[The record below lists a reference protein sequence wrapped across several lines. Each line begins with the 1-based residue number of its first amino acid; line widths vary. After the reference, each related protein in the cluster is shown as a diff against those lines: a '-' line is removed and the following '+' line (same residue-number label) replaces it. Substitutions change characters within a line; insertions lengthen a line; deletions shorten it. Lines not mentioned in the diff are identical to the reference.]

1 MKEKV
6 IGWLAL
12 ALILLGG
19 PLRAQENSTSEDR
32 FDVLAKSI
40 SPVLALFTPAGSNGN
55 HAINLQASVSEVS
68 GLPPETV
75 GASVRVAF
83 EFPDKLLIQFPT
95 PAGVATICRDGQSV
109 WAYPAALFSPLVEKV
124 GAEISTKPLPPFEID
139 AQKAVLLPAL
149 LDVHDAGSVKF
160 GDQNY
165 RVLDV
170 RLITLRKKK
179 KQAEGWPVR
188 LWIHASD
195 HRVAQI
201 ALHSKDWKAMLT
213 IQQFDLAPTLPPS
226 TWQPTP
232 AQHDQVIAVPGEKIA
247 ALLQLALKQKK

>member
-6 IGWLAL
+6 ITSLAL

-19 PLRAQENSTSEDR
+19 SVRAQESGASEDR

-40 SPVLALFTPAGSNGN
+40 SPILALLTPAGSAGN
-55 HAINLQASVSEVS
+55 HALNVQASVSEIS
-68 GLPPETV
+68 GLPPEAA
-75 GASVRVAF
+75 GASVHVVF

-95 PAGVATICRDGQSV
+95 PAGLATICRDGQSV

-160 GDQNY
+160 GDQDY

-170 RLITLRKKK
+170 RLITLGKK
-179 KQAEGWPVR
+179 KQAAGWPVR

-195 HRVAQI
+195 HRVAQV

-213 IQQFDLAPTLPPS
+213 IQQLELAPALPPS

-232 AQHDQVIAVPGEKIA
+232 EQHDQVIAVPGEKIA